1 MSIRHLHSIALVTNK
16 KLLNGHNM
24 QPLNMKVEHVFLD
37 ERNSYSKA
45 YKVKVEVIEK
55 GCLKISHKKGL
66 FTKIF
71 L

>member
-1 MSIRHLHSIALVTNK
+1 
-16 KLLNGHNM
+16 M